1 MNKFACICGGI
12 HVESLS
18 PKVEKKKKNR
28 RNHEVQKH
36 FQDAMGLKMVDESVM
51 FIK

>member
-1 MNKFACICGGI
+1 MCEGI

-18 PKVEKKKKNR
+18 PKVEKR

-36 FQDAMGLKMVDESVM
+36 FQDAMGLKMVDESVK